1 MDDDNNALL
10 QVPPHNPDME
20 RAVIGEIL
28 LAPNRLGEVMRFLEP
43 DAFYTPFARA
53 AFTAMVAIMVE
64 GGSVDA
70 VSVGDRVSAGGEI
83 GNAAISEW
91 LTGCIELVPS
101 GANVVYHAKVVAG
114 DWNRRRIIG
123 ACDELRKQA
132 VRRDTDLRSDTL
144 GYVDTVLRVVAER
157 GRQDTESITDVIVRV
172 SADVDK
178 RLTNIAESM
187 LPWTYTDLDRYAVGI
202 EWPYTVV
209 VGAQPSVGKTTLSTN
224 LALRWAKLG
233 HSVGFFSLEMDAE
246 QIGRKLACIEGRID
260 GSRLRQGQLNDEE
273 LKHFLAAMNT
283 VSQLPIYLSH
293 CPGMTCLEMA
303 SQVERQVNRHGVE
316 IAIIDYVQLIGKTN
330 QRHNDQE
337 RVQEAM
343 RIFQASGKRLR
354 VPHIITSQ
362 LRRDTVHADREP
374 QMNDLRDSGAVE
386 HVADIILLLY
396 REKEAYQAALEHRD
410 HKVSVI
416 IAKNREGRVGRTG
429 LWFRTAVQRF
439 ENYQETR

>member
-1 MDDDNNALL
+1 MDDDKSALL

-28 LAPNRLGEVMRFLEP
+28 LAPNRLGEVMRLLEP
-43 DAFYTPFARA
+43 DAFYTPFGRA

-101 GANVVYHAKVVAG
+101 GANVLYHAKVVAS

-157 GRQDTESITDVIVRV
+157 GRQDTESIADVIVRV

-178 RLTNIAESM
+178 RVTNITESL
-187 LPWTYTDLDRYAVGI
+187 LPWTYTDLDRYAGGI
-202 EWPYTVV
+202 EWPYNVV
-209 VGAQPSVGKTTLSTN
+209 IGARSSVGKTTLCAN
-224 LALRWAKLG
+224 LSLRWAKLG
-233 HSVGFFSLEMDAE
+233 HAVGFFSLEMDAD
-246 QIGRKLACIEGRID
+246 QIGRKLACIEGRVN
-260 GSRLRQGQLNDEE
+260 GLRLRQGQANDEE

-303 SQVERQVNRHGVE
+303 SQIERQVNRHGVE
-316 IAIIDYVQLIGKTN
+316 IAIIDYVQLVGQTS

-343 RIFQASGKRLR
+343 RIFQANGKRLR

-362 LRRDTVHADREP
+362 LRRDAVHTDREP
-374 QMNDLRDSGAVE
+374 RMSDLRDSGAVE
-386 HVADIILLLY
+386 HAADIILLLH
-396 REKEAYQAALEHRD
+396 REKEAERAFMEHND
-410 HKVSVI
+410 HKVSIVV
-416 IAKNREGRVGRTG
+416 AKSREGSVGRTG

-439 ENYQETR
+439 ENYQES